1 MDDTDRNLED
11 YDGEAYDDE
20 LEEDAELFEDELEG
34 LDNPEDEPGSEY
46 LLTVTGDSASYTR

>member
-11 YDGEAYDDE
+11 YDGDAYDE

-34 LDNPEDEPGSEY
+34 LDNLEDEPGSEY
-46 LLTVTGDSASYTR
+46 L